1 MRYLLLIF
9 IVISSLTSIN
19 AKAETETTCVRNAS
33 GEIIVAAQSNV
44 VTDTDGNPGDAC
56 QEIPDV
62 YRLQFYKVGLCTADP
77 MASVQTDYS
86 SCSFFLDSTSAT
98 VLDITMPASSSL
110 PITSLPA
117 IGTYGYMVLLIS
129 NALQLQ
135 HTEVFSADVTGSDG
149 NAGKYCST
157 NSNITS
163 YSGFKTE
170 GVIGDPVNPTLE
182 NAPDDVSTL
191 GMTCGTTAP
200 TAQFTTEYMDN
211 FADDDPE
218 NNFVA
223 DTPGAYTLTGGTMKG
238 RLTKVDN
245 IATATSANESERL
258 AVVFTF
264 TTPQSVTSAS
274 QYDLNFKIQ
283 DSVSVDLSYNDST
296 EKIYAIKSG
305 ANPFQIYMG
314 ISN

>member
-1 MRYLLLIF
+1 MKYFLLIF
-9 IVISSLTSIN
+9 IVISSLTTIN

-44 VTDTDGNPGDAC
+44 VTDTDGNLGDAC

-77 MASVQTDYS
+77 LASVQTDYS
-86 SCSFFLDSTSAT
+86 SCSFFLDSTSAS

-129 NALQLQ
+129 NALQLK
-135 HTEVFSADVTGSDG
+135 HTEVFSAPVMGNDG
-149 NAGKYCST
+149 VAGKYCST

-163 YSGFKTE
+163 YSGFKE
-170 GVIGDPVNPTLE
+170 QGVIGNPVNPTLE
-182 NAPDDVSTL
+182 DVTTL
-191 GMTCGTTAP
+191 GMTCGSTAP

-211 FADDDPE
+211 FADDPE
-218 NNFVA
+218 NDFVA

-238 RLTKVDN
+238 RLTQVDN
-245 IATATSANESERL
+245 TTTATSANNSERL
-258 AVVFTF
+258 AVVFAF
-264 TTPQSVTSAS
+264 TTPQTVTSAS

-283 DSVSVDLSYNDST
+283 DSVSVDLSFHNDSQV
-296 EKIYAIKSG
+296 IYAIKSG

>member
-19 AKAETETTCVRNAS
+19 AKAETETTCKRNDS

-44 VTDTDGNPGDAC
+44 VTDTDENVGDAC

-77 MASVQTDYS
+77 LASVQTDYS

-135 HTEVFSADVTGSDG
+135 HTEVFSANVTGSDG
-149 NAGKYCST
+149 VAGQYCST
-157 NSNITS
+157 NSAVTS
-163 YSGFKTE
+163 YSETKTS
-170 GVIGDPVNPTLE
+170 GVLGNPVT
-182 NAPDDVSTL
+182 PDLNDSSTL
-191 GMTCGTTAP
+191 GMTCGSTAP
-200 TAQFTTEYMDN
+200 TAQFTTEYI
-211 FADDDPE
+211 DD
-218 NNFVA
+218 FA
-223 DTPGAYTLTGGTMKG
+223 DTPGTDAFAANTSASISLTGGSMKG
-238 RLTKVDN
+238 RLMQVDN
-245 IATATSANESERL
+245 TTTATSANDSERL

-264 TTPQSVTSAS
+264 TDPQTVTSAS

-283 DSVSVDLSYNDST
+283 DSVSISLSYQEATGTIFST
-296 EKIYAIKSG
+296 KSG

>member
-1 MRYLLLIF
+1 MKYFLLIF

-19 AKAETETTCVRNAS
+19 AKAETETTCVRNDD
-33 GEIIVAAQSNV
+33 GEIMVTARDDV
-44 VTDTDGNPGDAC
+44 VTDTDGNLGDSC
-56 QEIPDV
+56 QEIPDI

-77 MASVQTDYS
+77 LAADETDYT
-86 SCSFFLDSTSAT
+86 SCSFFLNSTTASI
-98 VLDITMPASSSL
+98 LDITMPASSSL

-135 HTEVFSADVTGSDG
+135 HTEVFSAPVVGSDG
-149 NAGKYCST
+149 EAGKYCST

-163 YSGFKTE
+163 YSGLKTQ
-170 GVIGDPVNPTLE
+170 GVIGNPVNPTLE
-182 NAPDDVSTL
+182 DAPGNVTTL
-191 GMTCGTTAP
+191 GMTCGSTAP

-211 FADDDPE
+211 FADDPSSD
-218 NNFVA
+218 FVA

-238 RLTKVDN
+238 RLTQVDN
-245 IATATSANESERL
+245 TLTATSANNSERL

-264 TTPQSVTSAS
+264 TTPQTVTSAS

-283 DSVSVDLSYNDST
+283 DSVSVDLSLHNGT
-296 EKIYAIKSG
+296 TIYALKSG

>member
-1 MRYLLLIF
+1 MRYFLLIF

-19 AKAETETTCVRNAS
+19 AKAETETTCVRNTD

-44 VTDTDGNPGDAC
+44 VTDTDGNLGDAC

-77 MASVQTDYS
+77 LASVQTDYS

-135 HTEVFSADVTGSDG
+135 HTEVFSANVKGSDG
-149 NAGKYCST
+149 VAGKYCST

-163 YSGFKTE
+163 YSGFKTQ
-170 GVIGDPVNPTLE
+170 GVIGNPVNPTLE
-182 NAPDDVSTL
+182 NLPSATTL
-191 GMTCGTTAP
+191 GMTCGSTAP

-211 FADDDPE
+211 FADDPE
-218 NNFVA
+218 NDFVA

-238 RLTKVDN
+238 RLTQVDN
-245 IATATSANESERL
+245 TTTATSANNSERL

-264 TTPQSVTSAS
+264 TAPQTVTSAS

-283 DSVSVDLSYNDST
+283 DSVSVDLSYHGVSNT
-296 EKIYAIKSG
+296 IYAIKGG

>member
-1 MRYLLLIF
+1 MKYFLLIF

-33 GEIIVAAQSNV
+33 GEIIVTAQSDV
-44 VTDTDGNPGDAC
+44 VTDTDGNLGDSC
-56 QEIPDV
+56 QEIPDI

-77 MASVQTDYS
+77 LAAAQTDYS

-135 HTEVFSADVTGSDG
+135 HTEVFSANVTGSDG
-149 NAGKYCST
+149 VAGQYCST
-157 NSNITS
+157 NSAVTS
-163 YSGFKTE
+163 YSETKTS
-170 GVIGDPVNPTLE
+170 GVLGNPVT
-182 NAPDDVSTL
+182 PDLSDSSTL
-191 GMTCGTTAP
+191 GMTCGSSAP
-200 TAQFTTEYMDN
+200 TPAFTTEYI
-211 FADDDPE
+211 DD
-218 NNFVA
+218 FA
-223 DTPGAYTLTGGTMKG
+223 DTPGTDDFAADTSASISLTGGSMMG
-238 RLTKVDN
+238 RLIQVDN
-245 IATATSANESERL
+245 TTTATSANDSERL

-264 TTPQSVTSAS
+264 TDPQTVTSAS

-283 DSVSVDLSYNDST
+283 DSVAISLSYQEGTGTIFST
-296 EKIYAIKSG
+296 KSG

>member
-1 MRYLLLIF
+1 MRYFLLIF

-33 GEIIVAAQSNV
+33 GEIIVTAQSNV
-44 VTDTDGNPGDAC
+44 VTDTDGNLGDAC
-56 QEIPDV
+56 QEIPDI

-77 MASVQTDYS
+77 FTSAQTDFS
-86 SCSFFLDSTSAT
+86 SCSFFMNSAT
-98 VLDITMPASSSL
+98 ATTLDITMPASSSL

-135 HTEVFSADVTGSDG
+135 HSEVFSASVTGKG
-149 NAGKYCST
+149 GTAGKFCAT
-157 NSNITS
+157 NSAVTS
-163 YSGFKTE
+163 YSETKTS
-170 GVIGDPVNPTLE
+170 GVLGNPVT
-182 NAPDDVSTL
+182 PDLNDNSTL
-191 GMTCGTTAP
+191 GMTCGSSAP
-200 TAQFTTEYMDN
+200 TPAFTTEYI
-211 FADDDPE
+211 DD
-218 NNFVA
+218 FA
-223 DTPGAYTLTGGTMKG
+223 DTPGVDAFSANTLASISLTGGTMKG
-238 RLTKVDN
+238 RLMQSDDTT
-245 IATATSANESERL
+245 TATSANNSERL

-264 TTPQSVTSAS
+264 TTPQSVTSES

-283 DSVSVDLSYNDST
+283 DSVAISLSYSGGTIFST
-296 EKIYAIKSG
+296 KSG

>member
-1 MRYLLLIF
+1 MKYFLLIF

-33 GEIIVAAQSNV
+33 GEIIVTAQSNV
-44 VTDTDGNPGDAC
+44 VTDTDGNLGDAC
-56 QEIPDV
+56 QEIPDI

-77 MASVQTDYS
+77 FTSAQTDFS
-86 SCSFFLDSTSAT
+86 SCSFFMNSAT
-98 VLDITMPASSSL
+98 ATTLDITMPASSSL

-135 HTEVFSADVTGSDG
+135 HSEVFSASVTGKG
-149 NAGKYCST
+149 GTAGKFCAT
-157 NSNITS
+157 NSAVTS
-163 YSGFKTE
+163 YSETKTS
-170 GVIGDPVNPTLE
+170 GVLGNPVT
-182 NAPDDVSTL
+182 PDLNDLTTL
-191 GMTCGTTAP
+191 GMTCGSSAP
-200 TAQFTTEYMDN
+200 TPAFTTEYMDN
-211 FADDDPE
+211 FGESGFSA
-218 NNFVA
+218 NTSASIN
-223 DTPGAYTLTGGTMKG
+223 LTGGAMKG
-238 RLTKVDN
+238 RLMQVDN
-245 IATATSANESERL
+245 TTTATTADDSERL

-264 TTPQSVTSAS
+264 TTPQTVTSES

-283 DSVSVDLSYNDST
+283 DSVAISLSYSGST
-296 EKIYAIKSG
+296 IFSTKSG

>member
-1 MRYLLLIF
+1 MRYFLLIF

-33 GEIIVAAQSNV
+33 GEIIVTKQSNV
-44 VTDTDGNPGDAC
+44 VTDTDENPGDSC
-56 QEIPDV
+56 QEIPDI

-77 MASVQTDYS
+77 FTSAQTDFS
-86 SCSFFLDSTSAT
+86 SCSFFMNSAT
-98 VLDITMPASSSL
+98 AATLDITMPASSSL

-135 HTEVFSADVTGSDG
+135 HSEVFSASVTGKG
-149 NAGKYCST
+149 GTAGKFCAT
-157 NSNITS
+157 NSAVTS
-163 YSGFKTE
+163 YSEAKTS
-170 GVIGDPVNPTLE
+170 GVLGNPVT
-182 NAPDDVSTL
+182 PDLNDLTTL
-191 GMTCGTTAP
+191 GMTCGSSAP
-200 TAQFTTEYMDN
+200 TPAFTTEYMDN
-211 FADDDPE
+211 FGEPNAFSA
-218 NNFVA
+218 NTSASIN
-223 DTPGAYTLTGGTMKG
+223 LTGGAMKG
-238 RLTKVDN
+238 RLMQVDN
-245 IATATSANESERL
+245 TTTATSADNSERL

-264 TTPQSVTSAS
+264 TTPQTVTSES

-283 DSVSVDLSYNDST
+283 DSVSISLSFSGGTIFST
-296 EKIYAIKSG
+296 KSG

>member
-1 MRYLLLIF
+1 MKYFLLIF

-44 VTDTDGNPGDAC
+44 VTDTDGNLGDAC

-77 MASVQTDYS
+77 LASVQTDYS
-86 SCSFFLDSTSAT
+86 SCSFFLDSTSAS

-135 HTEVFSADVTGSDG
+135 HTEVFSANVKGSDG
-149 NAGKYCST
+149 VAGKYCST

-163 YSGFKTE
+163 YSGFKTL
-170 GVIGDPVNPTLE
+170 GVIGNPVNPTLE
-182 NAPDDVSTL
+182 NLPTATTL
-191 GMTCGTTAP
+191 GMTCGSTAP

-211 FADDDPE
+211 FADDPSSD
-218 NNFVA
+218 FVA

-238 RLTKVDN
+238 RLTQVDN
-245 IATATSANESERL
+245 TTTATSANNSERL

-264 TTPQSVTSAS
+264 TAPQTVTSAS

-283 DSVSVDLSYNDST
+283 DSVSVDLSYHSDTSA
-296 EKIYAIKSG
+296 IYAIKSG